1 MSNLVVVVTGGSG
14 GIGKALI
21 KKYLQEGCFVISAD
35 LEDTYDFEDKNFSFL
50 QCNVESEDSV
60 NGLFEFILK
69 KYKRIDYFFSNA
81 GVLSLGD
88 ENSSNIDWE
97 RNWKIHLM
105 SHVFISRKLIPILKK
120 QKFGYFLITAS
131 AAGLLTHIDSI
142 TYSVT
147 KHSAIAFAEW
157 IAINNRE
164 YSFHVSVICPQAVR
178 TNMTKGREKDVAAL
192 DGMLEPDFL
201 VEKIQEGIDKKQFLI
216 LPHPEV
222 QIYIEK
228 KSSNYDK
235 WLSGMAR
242 LKKKLR
248 IISEIRKN

>member
-1 MSNLVVVVTGGSG
+1 MSNLVVVITGGSG
-14 GIGKALI
+14 GIGQALI

-35 LEDTYDFEDKNFSFL
+35 LEKTRDFDDKNFSFL
-50 QCNVESEDSV
+50 QCNVECENSINS
-60 NGLFEFILK
+60 LFEFVLN
-69 KYKRIDYFFSNA
+69 KYSRIDYFFSNA
-81 GVLSLGD
+81 GILSLGD
-88 ENSSNIDWE
+88 ENSSNFDWE
-97 RNWKIHLM
+97 KNWKLHLM
-105 SHVFISRKLIPILKK
+105 SHVFVSRKLLPIFKK
-120 QKFGYFLITAS
+120 QNFGYFLITAS

-157 IAINNRE
+157 IAINNIK
-164 YSFHVSVICPQAVR
+164 YKFYVSVICPQAVR

-216 LPHPEV
+216 LPHSEV
-222 QIYIEK
+222 QNYIEK

-235 WLSGMAR
+235 WISGMAR
-242 LKKKLR
+242 LKQKIEDNK
-248 IISEIRKN
+248 

>member
-1 MSNLVVVVTGGSG
+1 MPNSVVVVTGGSG

-21 KKYLQEGCFVISAD
+21 KKYLREGSLVISVD
-35 LEDTYDFEDKNFSFL
+35 LENTTDYKEKNFRFL
-50 QCNVESEDSV
+50 QFNVEHEKSV
-60 NGLFEFILK
+60 DKLFDLIMK
-69 KYKRIDYFFSNA
+69 RYNRIDYFFSNA
-81 GVLSLGD
+81 GILSLGD
-88 ENSSNIDWE
+88 ENSSNFDWE
-97 RNWKIHLM
+97 RNWNLHLM
-105 SHVFISRKLIPILKK
+105 SHVFVSRKLLPIFKK

-157 IAINNRE
+157 IAINNVDCG
-164 YSFHVSVICPQAVR
+164 FHVSVICPQAVR

-222 QIYIEK
+222 QNYIEK

-235 WLSGMAR
+235 WISGMAR
-242 LKKKLR
+242 LKQKIEYNK
-248 IISEIRKN
+248 

>member
-1 MSNLVVVVTGGSG
+1 MSNSVVVVTGGSG

-21 KKYLQEGCFVISAD
+21 KKYLQKRYFVISAD
-35 LEDTYDFEDKNFSFL
+35 LENTTDIEDKNFSFL
-50 QCNVESEDSV
+50 QCNVEYE
-60 NGLFEFILK
+60 NNINNLFEFVLK
-69 KYKRIDYFFSNA
+69 KYSRIDYFFSNA
-81 GVLSLGD
+81 GILSLGD
-88 ENSSNIDWE
+88 ENSSNFDWE
-97 RNWKIHLM
+97 KNWKLHLM
-105 SHVFISRKLIPILKK
+105 SHVFVSRKLLPIFKK
-120 QKFGYFLITAS
+120 QNFGYFLITAS

-157 IAINNRE
+157 LAVNNRE
-164 YSFHVSVICPQAVR
+164 CSFHVSVICPQAVR

-222 QIYIEK
+222 QNYIEK

-235 WLSGMAR
+235 WISGMAR
-242 LKKKLR
+242 LKQKIEYNK
-248 IISEIRKN
+248 

>member
-14 GIGKALI
+14 GIGQALI
-21 KKYLQEGCFVISAD
+21 KKYLKEGCFVISAD
-35 LEDTYDFEDKNFSFL
+35 LEKNTDIEDKKFDFFK
-50 QCNVESEDSV
+50 CNVESED
-60 NGLFEFILK
+60 NINNLFEFILN
-69 KYKRIDYFFSNA
+69 KYSRIDYFFSNA
-81 GVLSLGD
+81 GILSLGD
-88 ENSSNIDWE
+88 ETSSNFDWE
-97 RNWKIHLM
+97 KNWKLHLM
-105 SHVFISRKLIPILKK
+105 SHVFVSRKLLPIFKK
-120 QKFGYFLITAS
+120 QKFGYLLITAS

-147 KHSAIAFAEW
+147 KHSTIAFAEW

-164 YSFHVSVICPQAVR
+164 QSFYVSVICPQAVR

-216 LPHPEV
+216 LPHSEV
-222 QIYIEK
+222 QNYIEK

-235 WLSGMAR
+235 WINGMAR
-242 LKKKLR
+242 LKQKIEDNK
-248 IISEIRKN
+248 

>member
-1 MSNLVVVVTGGSG
+1 MSNSVVVVTGGSG

-21 KKYLQEGCFVISAD
+21 KKYLQERCFVISAD
-35 LEDTYDFEDKNFSFL
+35 LEDTYDSEDKNFSFL
-50 QCNVESEDSV
+50 QCNVESEKSV
-60 NGLFEFILK
+60 NNLFKFILK

-88 ENSSNIDWE
+88 ENSSNADWE
-97 RNWKIHLM
+97 RNWNLHLM
-105 SHVFISRKLIPILKK
+105 SHVFISRKLIPIFKK
-120 QKFGYFLITAS
+120 QKFGYLLITAS

-157 IAINNRE
+157 ISINNKE
-164 YSFHVSVICPQAVR
+164 YNFNVSVICPQAVR

-216 LPHPEV
+216 LPHTEV
-222 QIYIEK
+222 QNYIEK

-235 WLSGMAR
+235 WISGMAR
-242 LKKKLR
+242 LKQKIEDNK
-248 IISEIRKN
+248 

>member
-1 MSNLVVVVTGGSG
+1 MSNLVVVITGGSG

-21 KKYLQEGCFVISAD
+21 KKYLQEGYFVISAD
-35 LEDTYDFEDKNFSFL
+35 LEKNTDFKDKNFSFL
-50 QCNVESEDSV
+50 QCNVECEKSI
-60 NGLFEFILK
+60 NNLFEFVLK
-69 KYKRIDYFFSNA
+69 KYRKIDYFFSNA

-88 ENSSNIDWE
+88 ENSSNFDWE
-97 RNWKIHLM
+97 KNWKLHLM
-105 SHVFISRKLIPILKK
+105 SHVFVSRKLLPIFKK

-164 YSFHVSVICPQAVR
+164 HDFHVSVICPQAVR

-222 QIYIEK
+222 QNYIEK

-235 WLSGMAR
+235 WISGMAR
-242 LKKKLR
+242 LKQKIEDNK
-248 IISEIRKN
+248 

>member
-35 LEDTYDFEDKNFSFL
+35 LEYTYHFEDKNFSFL
-50 QCNVESEDSV
+50 QCNVEFEKSV
-60 NGLFEFILK
+60 NNLFEFILK

-88 ENSSNIDWE
+88 ENSSNVDWE
-97 RNWKIHLM
+97 RNWNLHLM
-105 SHVFISRKLIPILKK
+105 SHVFISRKLIPIFKK

-178 TNMTKGREKDVAAL
+178 TNMTKGR
-192 DGMLEPDFL
+192 
-201 VEKIQEGIDKKQFLI
+201 
-216 LPHPEV
+216 
-222 QIYIEK
+222 
-228 KSSNYDK
+228 
-235 WLSGMAR
+235 
-242 LKKKLR
+242 
-248 IISEIRKN
+248 

>member
-21 KKYLQEGCFVISAD
+21 KKYLQEGCFVISTD
-35 LEDTYDFEDKNFSFL
+35 LDNTTNFEHQNFSFFK
-50 QCNVESEDSV
+50 CNVECENSI
-60 NGLFEFILK
+60 NNLFEFVLN
-69 KYKRIDYFFSNA
+69 KYNKIDYFFSNA
-81 GVLSLGD
+81 GILSLGD
-88 ENSSNIDWE
+88 ENSSNSDWE
-97 RNWKIHLM
+97 KNWKLNLM
-105 SHVFISRKLIPILKK
+105 SHVFVSRKLLPIFKT
-120 QKFGYFLITAS
+120 QNFGYLLITAS

-164 YSFHVSVICPQAVR
+164 HDFHVSVICPQAVR

-222 QIYIEK
+222 QNYFDK

-235 WLSGMAR
+235 WISGMAR
-242 LKKKLR
+242 LKQKIEDNK
-248 IISEIRKN
+248 

>member
-1 MSNLVVVVTGGSG
+1 MHNSVVVVTGGSG

-21 KKYLQEGCFVISAD
+21 KKYLRKGSFVISVD
-35 LEDTYDFEDKNFSFL
+35 LENTNDFEDKKLSFF
-50 QCNVESEDSV
+50 QCNVECENSID
-60 NGLFEFILK
+60 NLFKLILK
-69 KYKRIDYFFSNA
+69 KHSRIDYFFSNA
-81 GVLSLGD
+81 GILSLGD
-88 ENSSNIDWE
+88 ENSSNYDWE
-97 RNWKIHLM
+97 RNWNLHLM
-105 SHVFISRKLIPILKK
+105 SHVFISRRLIPIFKK
-120 QKFGYFLITAS
+120 QKYGHFLITAS

-157 IAINNRE
+157 IAINNSE
-164 YSFHVSVICPQAVR
+164 YNFDVSVICPQAVR

-222 QIYIEK
+222 QNYIEK
-228 KSSNYDK
+228 KSTYYDK
-235 WLSGMAR
+235 WISGMAR
-242 LKKKLR
+242 LKQKIKDN
-248 IISEIRKN
+248 K

>member
-1 MSNLVVVVTGGSG
+1 MRNSVVVVTGGSG

-21 KKYLQEGCFVISAD
+21 KKYLRKGSFVISVD
-35 LEDTYDFEDKNFSFL
+35 LENTNDFEDKKLSFF
-50 QCNVESEDSV
+50 QCNVECENSID
-60 NGLFEFILK
+60 NLFKLILK
-69 KYKRIDYFFSNA
+69 KHSRIDYFFSNA
-81 GVLSLGD
+81 GILSLGD
-88 ENSSNIDWE
+88 ENSSNYDWE
-97 RNWKIHLM
+97 RNWNLHLM
-105 SHVFISRKLIPILKK
+105 SHVFISRRLIPIFKK
-120 QKFGYFLITAS
+120 QKYGHFLITAS

-164 YSFHVSVICPQAVR
+164 YNFDVSVICPQAVK

-222 QIYIEK
+222 QNYIEK
-228 KSSNYDK
+228 KSTNYDK
-235 WLSGMAR
+235 WISGMAR
-242 LKKKLR
+242 LKKQIKDNR
-248 IISEIRKN
+248 

>member
-1 MSNLVVVVTGGSG
+1 MSNSVVVVTGGSG
-14 GIGKALI
+14 GIGQALI
-21 KKYLQEGCFVISAD
+21 KKYLKEECFVISAD
-35 LEDTYDFEDKNFSFL
+35 LEKSTDFDDKNFNFFK
-50 QCNVESEDSV
+50 CNVECENSIHD
-60 NGLFEFILK
+60 LFEFVLN
-69 KYKRIDYFFSNA
+69 KYSRIDYFFSNA
-81 GVLSLGD
+81 GLLSLGD
-88 ENSSNIDWE
+88 EHSSNFDWE
-97 RNWKIHLM
+97 KNWKLHLM
-105 SHVFISRKLIPILKK
+105 SHVFVSRKLLPIFKK
-120 QKFGYFLITAS
+120 QKFGHFLITAS

-164 YSFHVSVICPQAVR
+164 YNFDVSVICPQAVK

-222 QIYIEK
+222 QNYIEK
-228 KSSNYDK
+228 KSTYYNK
-235 WLSGMAR
+235 WISGMAR
-242 LKKKLR
+242 LKQKIKDN
-248 IISEIRKN
+248 K

>member
-1 MSNLVVVVTGGSG
+1 MSISVVVVTGGSG
-14 GIGKALI
+14 GIGQALI

-35 LEDTYDFEDKNFSFL
+35 LEKNTDFKDKNFSFL
-50 QCNVESEDSV
+50 QCNVECENSINS
-60 NGLFEFILK
+60 LFEFVLN
-69 KYKRIDYFFSNA
+69 KYSRIDYFFSNA
-81 GVLSLGD
+81 GILSLGD
-88 ENSSNIDWE
+88 ENSSNFDWE
-97 RNWKIHLM
+97 KNWKLHLM
-105 SHVFISRKLIPILKK
+105 SHVFVSRKLLPIFKK

-164 YSFHVSVICPQAVR
+164 HNFHVSVICPQAVR
-178 TNMTKGREKDVAAL
+178 TNMTKGREKDVASV
-192 DGMLEPDFL
+192 DGMLEPDVL

-216 LPHPEV
+216 LPHAEV
-222 QIYIEK
+222 QNYIEK

-235 WLSGMAR
+235 WISGMAR
-242 LKKKLR
+242 LKIKIEDKK
-248 IISEIRKN
+248 

>member
-1 MSNLVVVVTGGSG
+1 MSNSVVVVTGGSG
-14 GIGKALI
+14 GIGQALI

-35 LEDTYDFEDKNFSFL
+35 LEKPTDFEDKNFSFL
-50 QCNVESEDSV
+50 QCNVECENSI
-60 NGLFEFILK
+60 NNLFEFVLK
-69 KYKRIDYFFSNA
+69 KYNRIDYFFSNA
-81 GVLSLGD
+81 GILSLGD
-88 ENSSNIDWE
+88 ENSSNFDWE
-97 RNWKIHLM
+97 KNWKLHLM
-105 SHVFISRKLIPILKK
+105 SHVFVSRKLLPIFKK

-164 YSFHVSVICPQAVR
+164 HDFHVSVICPQAVR
-178 TNMTKGREKDVAAL
+178 TNMTKGREKDVASV
-192 DGMLEPDFL
+192 DGMLEPDVL

-222 QIYIEK
+222 QNYIDK

-235 WLSGMAR
+235 WISGMAR
-242 LKKKLR
+242 LKQKIEDNK
-248 IISEIRKN
+248 

>member
-1 MSNLVVVVTGGSG
+1 MSNSVVVVTGGSG

-21 KKYLQEGCFVISAD
+21 KKYLQEGCFVISTD
-35 LEDTYDFEDKNFSFL
+35 LDNTTNFEHQNFSFFK
-50 QCNVESEDSV
+50 CNVECENSI
-60 NGLFEFILK
+60 NNLFEFVLT
-69 KYKRIDYFFSNA
+69 KYNKIDYFFSNA
-81 GVLSLGD
+81 GILSLGD
-88 ENSSNIDWE
+88 ENSSNLDWE
-97 RNWKIHLM
+97 KNWKLHLM
-105 SHVFISRKLIPILKK
+105 SHVFVSRKLLPIFKT
-120 QKFGYFLITAS
+120 QNFGYLLITAS

-157 IAINNRE
+157 IAINNID
-164 YSFHVSVICPQAVR
+164 YGFNVSVICPQAVR

-216 LPHPEV
+216 LPHSEV
-222 QIYIEK
+222 QNYIEK

-235 WLSGMAR
+235 WISGMAR
-242 LKKKLR
+242 LKQKIEDNK
-248 IISEIRKN
+248 

>member
-1 MSNLVVVVTGGSG
+1 MNNSVVIITGGSG

-21 KKYLQEGCFVISAD
+21 KKYLKERCLVISAD
-35 LEDTYDFEDKNFSFL
+35 LKNTTDFEDKNFSFL
-50 QCNVESEDSV
+50 QCDVESENSIND
-60 NGLFEFILK
+60 LFEFILK
-69 KYKRIDYFFSNA
+69 KYRRIDYFFSNA
-81 GVLSLGD
+81 GILSLGD
-88 ENSSNIDWE
+88 ENSNNFDWE
-97 RNWKIHLM
+97 KNWKLHLM
-105 SHVFISRKLIPILKK
+105 SHVFVSRKLLPLFKK
-120 QKFGYFLITAS
+120 QNFGYFLITAS

-164 YSFHVSVICPQAVR
+164 YNFHVSVICPQAVR

-201 VEKIQEGIDKKQFLI
+201 VEKIQEGIKKKQFLI

-222 QIYIEK
+222 QNYIEK

-235 WLSGMAR
+235 WIIGMAS
-242 LKKKLR
+242 LKKKF
-248 IISEIRKN
+248 KDNT

>member
-1 MSNLVVVVTGGSG
+1 MRNSVVVVTGGSG

-21 KKYLQEGCFVISAD
+21 KKYLRKGSFVISVD
-35 LEDTYDFEDKNFSFL
+35 LENTNDFEDKKLSFF
-50 QCNVESEDSV
+50 QCNVECENSID
-60 NGLFEFILK
+60 NLFKLILK
-69 KYKRIDYFFSNA
+69 KHSRIDYFFSNA
-81 GVLSLGD
+81 GILSLGD
-88 ENSSNIDWE
+88 ENSSNYDWE
-97 RNWKIHLM
+97 RNWNLHLM
-105 SHVFISRKLIPILKK
+105 SHVFISRRLIPIFKK

-157 IAINNRE
+157 IAINNSE
-164 YSFHVSVICPQAVR
+164 YNFDVSVICPQAVR

-222 QIYIEK
+222 QNYIEK
-228 KSSNYDK
+228 KSTYYNK
-235 WLSGMAR
+235 WISGMAR
-242 LKKKLR
+242 LKQKIKDN
-248 IISEIRKN
+248 K